1 MKKLYLIVAAILLAT
16 GLSFAQVN
24 VGGHAA
30 LTFGTDWGDDTS
42 EDPWGLGFNAGVAA
56 KFGLNNMIAVVPEVD
71 VALRRLS
78 DDDVT
83 WSTWAIEIPVLARI
97 NVMPQLYLE
106 VGPQIAFLL
115 SSEIERDY
123 GFGSQTV
130 DLGSSEIDALNTF
143 EFGIDAG
150 VGFSVMPNL
159 DVNFRFALGLTSI
172 IDSKKMGAEDDEAVK
187 NMQLQVGAT
196 YWFM

>member
-1 MKKLYLIVAAILLAT
+1 MKKLYLIVAAVLLAT
-16 GLSFAQVN
+16 GLSFAQVH

-30 LTFGTDWGDDTS
+30 VNYGTAWGDA
-42 EDPWGLGFNAGVAA
+42 EDIPWGLGFNAGIAA
-56 KFGLNNMIAVVPEVD
+56 KLGLNDMIAVVPEAD
-71 VALRRLS
+71 VSLRRMS
-78 DDDVT
+78 DDDQT

-115 SSEIERDY
+115 SSELEQDF

-143 EFGIDAG
+143 EFAIDAG
-150 VGFSVMPNL
+150 AGFSVMPQL
-159 DVNFRFALGLTSI
+159 DVNFRFVLGMTSM
-172 IDSKKMGAEDDEAVK
+172 IDSKKLGSQDDEAAK
-187 NMQLQVGAT
+187 NLQLQVGAT
-196 YWFM
+196 YWFN